1 VCGLHLRLSVH
12 LHQQDFCC
20 AISPSRSAQ
29 CHAMPCNAGPSQ
41 SLQCLHLEGLVAL
54 ERDERLLENLNSV
67 IPESFEVKVAN
78 G

>member
-1 VCGLHLRLSVH
+1 M
-12 LHQQDFCC
+12 
-20 AISPSRSAQ
+20 Q
-29 CHAMPCNAGPSQ
+29 CRAFSITAMPAS
-41 SLQCLHLEGLVAL
+41 EGLVAL